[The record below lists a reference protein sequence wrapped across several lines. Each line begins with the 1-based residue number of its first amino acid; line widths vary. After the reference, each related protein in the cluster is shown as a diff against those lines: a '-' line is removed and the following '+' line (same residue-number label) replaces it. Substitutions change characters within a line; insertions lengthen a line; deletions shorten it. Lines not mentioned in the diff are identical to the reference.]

1 MKPLT
6 LMTAAFVALAGQS
19 WAGEPQKGKTCD
31 YDGYGFGTGA
41 PTRQFLACR
50 ENDGMMARSFTGGRK
65 VTILDSTSPPYV
77 RPDCSAGRDR
87 QILVR
92 SEALGSFWT
101 YPIYLRCP

>member
-1 MKPLT
+1 
-6 LMTAAFVALAGQS
+6 MTAALVALAGQS
-19 WAGEPQKGKTCD
+19 WAGEPQNGKTCD
-31 YDGYGFGTGA
+31 YDGYGFGQA
-41 PTRQFLACR
+41 RSQQFLDCR
-50 ENDGMMARSFTGGRK
+50 QGDGSMARSFTGGRK

-92 SEALGSFWT
+92 SEETGSFWT